1 MKIIDMLTKHGMTKQ
16 DMDMYYKSQIN
27 TAYNLIYIGQFQ
39 AARTLLRQVRNA
51 VTQQISKRQQGDSSS
66 SSSSSS
72 LSPCLD
78 DISNGNQQVRCSDSD
93 TVKYGG
99 AVVLIRM
106 CRAARVFA
114 KRVEKA
120 AGRLGR
126 GPTENT
132 APYTGS
138 AVATLPSSPKTVDDY
153 ARIRLVQDQS
163 TSKDL
168 LGLIVS

>member
-1 MKIIDMLTKHGMTKQ
+1 
-16 DMDMYYKSQIN
+16 MDMYYKSQIN
-27 TAYNLIYIGQFQ
+27 AAYNFIYIGQFQ

-51 VTQQISKRQQGDSSS
+51 VTLQISSQSMVLRDCKKKNEESSS
-66 SSSSSS
+66 SS
-72 LSPCLD
+72 CLE
-78 DISNGNQQVRCSDSD
+78 DISNGNQKVRNSSSSSIDNNEMYRS
-93 TVKYGG
+93 
-99 AVVLIRM
+99 AIVLLRM

-120 AGRLGR
+120 AGHLG
-126 GPTENT
+126 GPLDNT
-132 APYTGS
+132 VVPTHNA
-138 AVATLPSSPKTVDDY
+138 AATAAIAAALPLSPTKTVDDY